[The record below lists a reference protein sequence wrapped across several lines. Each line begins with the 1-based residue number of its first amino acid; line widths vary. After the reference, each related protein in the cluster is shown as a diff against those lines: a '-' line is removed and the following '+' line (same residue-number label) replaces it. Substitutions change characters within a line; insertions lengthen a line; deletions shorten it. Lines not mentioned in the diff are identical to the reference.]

1 MMKICEVLALLL
13 FAALTPE
20 VVSANQQERNGSAV
34 ADFQN
39 VADMKAG
46 DVYTT
51 EGERIGELSEIVLDG
66 AHRPIA
72 ALIETDE
79 GTGTGGKEH
88 VVGAEKLWLKGT
100 RLITNLTRQQVEVRW
115 TRKFGQEIKLG
126 LLLRRTDL
134 NDGQTE
140 AVFGGFQGEGCS

>member
-1 MMKICEVLALLL
+1 MMKICKVLALLL

-20 VVSANQQERNGSAV
+20 SNAAWQPARPSGVVSANQQEKDGSAV

-39 VADMKAG
+39 VADMKAR
-46 DVYTT
+46 DVYNAK
-51 EGERIGELSEIVLDG
+51 GERIGEVSEILLDE

-88 VVGAEKLWLKGT
+88 VVEAQKLWLRGT
-100 RLITNLTRQQVEVRW
+100 RLITNLTRQQVEAMPRA
-115 TRKFGQEIKLG
+115 
-126 LLLRRTDL
+126 
-134 NDGQTE
+134 ND
-140 AVFGGFQGEGCS
+140 